1 MTRHTVTP
9 SEEQPLARAGGVNIA
24 LSPDGSWMVYVGEAP
39 GGGTRLLRRDLDD
52 LDAVVLPGSEGAS
65 SPVVS
70 PDGRAIAF
78 LANGA
83 IRTVPVDGGPPVT
96 VVTAGGSP
104 AWSDD
109 GMIYYGRGNITY
121 RVPAQGGEPVAV
133 TTPAPNVLQQLVH
146 TLPDGRG
153 LLLTLFT
160 GTPAQ
165 AQIGVVGPEGGS
177 ARPLF
182 AGTMARYAATGHI
195 VYATASGRLL
205 AVPFDVRRLEVT
217 GPPVPLVD
225 GVAVGT
231 SGDDAVRGLS
241 IGLAALHHWHRR
253 GLRTRVGHPSRG
265 RHAG

>member
-1 MTRHTVTP
+1 
-9 SEEQPLARAGGVNIA
+9 
-24 LSPDGSWMVYVGEAP
+24 MVYVGVAP

-52 LDAVVLPGSEGAS
+52 LDATVLPGSEGAS

-70 PDGRAIAF
+70 PDGRAVAF

-165 AQIGVVGPEGGS
+165 AQIGVVGPDGGS
-177 ARPLF
+177 ARPIF
-182 AGTMARYAATGHI
+182 AGTMARFASGHI

-205 AVPFDVRRLEVT
+205 AVPFDPQRLEV
-217 GPPVPLVD
+217 
-225 GVAVGT
+225 
-231 SGDDAVRGLS
+231 S
-241 IGLAALHHWHRR
+241 
-253 GLRTRVGHPSRG
+253 
-265 RHAG
+265 